1 MYSLIIYNFLSSLF
15 ILVYLSTDTK
25 PIHQDR
31 YVSGSS
37 ESMTD
42 TVTLNHVCKR
52 EKNQVMTIRKAEC
65 EEYRGGDSHNI
76 S

>member
-1 MYSLIIYNFLSSLF
+1 MEFWLLIESWNYMYSLIIYNFLSSLF
-15 ILVYLSTDTK
+15 ILIYLSTDTK

-42 TVTLNHVCKR
+42 TATLNHVCKR
-52 EKNQVMTIRKAEC
+52 KKKS
-65 EEYRGGDSHNI
+65 GDDNT
-76 S
+76 